1 MDFCPHCMR
10 PATGPTCPHCGKPVA
25 WQAQG
30 QQLPLGT
37 RLTGSGGLR
46 AYATGAVL
54 GQGGFGI
61 TYIAREVRTSQRV
74 AIKECF
80 PAQCAQRG
88 ADRVRA
94 EAKPGADQVFARA
107 QNSFLEEAK
116 LLACQDALPAIVHV
130 IDFFRA
136 NNTAYLVMEFLD
148 GVTLEQKRRQAGG
161 RLSAKLLL
169 PMLRPLLRDLGKLH
183 ESGVI
188 HRDISPDNLMWMPD
202 NTLKLL
208 DFGCA
213 RSMEDGRSMS
223 VLLKHGFAPV
233 EQYQT
238 RGQGPETDIYAL
250 SATIY
255 FCLTATM
262 PPASVERLEEDALQ
276 PPTALGADLA
286 PWEEEAL
293 LWGLAVQPKARPAS
307 MEQFASK
314 LYNDA
319 DWGHGGKMETV
330 SFNGG
335 TTIAIGEP
343 APRPNNTTGKTS
355 DETVSTDKTASR
367 PAGRVAVV
375 CAVAAGLVLVVCLAA
390 AGISA
395 ATRALQSLGSAPT
408 AAPQPAAP
416 AGVGLLTG
424 SPTPAPSAGVP
435 SAIPSASPSAVP
447 SASPTAEPVITGET
461 EEGVQYEIRDE
472 GAAITG
478 YAGNAKILELPAEIE
493 GQPVTAIAEEA
504 FRGSAV
510 QSVYLPTGLE
520 TLGESAFADSA
531 LRDLYVY
538 TELDAPKSAFAGCED
553 LRGVVRME
561 DAANPGDW
569 ALPEDCVIFDENME
583 TGIGSLRFIDVDD
596 DGVIYGVTSQEE
608 ALLLHVPAGLEEVV
622 MPDEVLGSTVTWV
635 STEALEDAEEGVVI
649 HLADEAGFPYEM
661 LFDAEWDFLQED
673 GETIFSCNWYLSC
686 AMAQLINLDD
696 QREADAPEVLPRR
709 ELVQAACIRAQELSE
724 LYDVGT
730 RPDGSEWTTALREL
744 GIDSGMG
751 AATAAKAEN
760 DTELAERLRETVD
773 ERSAPTEAGYIE
785 TIGVGLYTAEDGMY
799 YMYFVGHVPD

>member
-262 PPASVERLEEDALQ
+262 PPASVERLEEDALYLLDEPENSLSPARQ
-276 PPTALGADLA
+276 LELAQFLSDSARFYGCQLVISTHSPFLLALEGARIYDLD
-286 PWEEEAL
+286 
-293 LWGLAVQPKARPAS
+293 Q
-307 MEQFASK
+307 
-314 LYNDA
+314 
-319 DWGHGGKMETV
+319 
-330 SFNGG
+330 
-335 TTIAIGEP
+335 
-343 APRPNNTTGKTS
+343 
-355 DETVSTDKTASR
+355 
-367 PAGRVAVV
+367 
-375 CAVAAGLVLVVCLAA
+375 
-390 AGISA
+390 
-395 ATRALQSLGSAPT
+395 
-408 AAPQPAAP
+408 
-416 AGVGLLTG
+416 
-424 SPTPAPSAGVP
+424 TPAQLRRWTQLDNVR
-435 SAIPSASPSAVP
+435 
-447 SASPTAEPVITGET
+447 T
-461 EEGVQYEIRDE
+461 YHDF
-472 GAAITG
+472 
-478 YAGNAKILELPAEIE
+478 
-493 GQPVTAIAEEA
+493 
-504 FRGSAV
+504 FRAH
-510 QSVYLPTGLE
+510 E
-520 TLGESAFADSA
+520 
-531 LRDLYVY
+531 
-538 TELDAPKSAFAGCED
+538 
-553 LRGVVRME
+553 
-561 DAANPGDW
+561 
-569 ALPEDCVIFDENME
+569 
-583 TGIGSLRFIDVDD
+583 
-596 DGVIYGVTSQEE
+596 QE
-608 ALLLHVPAGLEEVV
+608 
-622 MPDEVLGSTVTWV
+622 
-635 STEALEDAEEGVVI
+635 
-649 HLADEAGFPYEM
+649 F
-661 LFDAEWDFLQED
+661 
-673 GETIFSCNWYLSC
+673 
-686 AMAQLINLDD
+686 
-696 QREADAPEVLPRR
+696 
-709 ELVQAACIRAQELSE
+709 
-724 LYDVGT
+724 
-730 RPDGSEWTTALREL
+730 
-744 GIDSGMG
+744 
-751 AATAAKAEN
+751 KA
-760 DTELAERLRETVD
+760 
-773 ERSAPTEAGYIE
+773 
-785 TIGVGLYTAEDGMY
+785 
-799 YMYFVGHVPD
+799 